1 MRLATR
7 WRRNSRNFASIV
19 NRLVKYLNRRMAVFR
34 TGEGL
39 HPMSDKRMAVIVE
52 DDEDIRGLLEVV
64 LQQSGFEV
72 FSTDS
77 GVNGVEL
84 VARHKPDLVTLD
96 LGLPDIDGFET
107 ARRIRTVSDAHIV
120 MLTARTDEID
130 TILGLEAGADEYVT
144 KPFRP
149 RELRA
154 RVDAIMRRRG
164 AENKTPVQE
173 RATAEEST
181 NAETH
186 EPVRALNG
194 LTLNTATYTVATEGV
209 SKSLTPTE
217 FILLETLLAASGHIR
232 TKSDLVR
239 RLRDEE
245 LDAGTFVSASDERSV
260 EVHLGNLRRKLG
272 DSTTEPRWIE
282 TVRGVGYRSAA
293 KR

>member
-1 MRLATR
+1 
-7 WRRNSRNFASIV
+7 
-19 NRLVKYLNRRMAVFR
+19 
-34 TGEGL
+34 
-39 HPMSDKRMAVIVE
+39 MAVIVE

-64 LQQSGFEV
+64 LQQSGFDV
-72 FSTDS
+72 FSTES
-77 GVNGVEL
+77 GINGVAL
-84 VARHKPDLVTLD
+84 VAQHNPDLVTLD

-107 ARRIRTVSDAHIV
+107 ARRIRAVSDAHIV

-130 TILGLEAGADEYVT
+130 TVLGLEAGADEYVT

-164 AENKTPVQE
+164 V
-173 RATAEEST
+173 RAQTLTQDRVNAEEAKT
-181 NAETH
+181 VEIQETSQ
-186 EPVRALNG
+186 ALNG
-194 LTLNTATYTVATEGV
+194 LTLNSATYTVEVEGKP
-209 SKSLTPTE
+209 KSVTPTE
-217 FILLETLLAASGHIR
+217 FILLETLLDSAGHIR

-245 LDAGTFVSASDERSV
+245 SHSGTFVSASDERSV

-272 DSTTEPRWIE
+272 DSAAEPRWIE

>member
-1 MRLATR
+1 MT
-7 WRRNSRNFASIV
+7 
-19 NRLVKYLNRRMAVFR
+19 VFR
-34 TGEGL
+34 TGEGVY
-39 HPMSDKRMAVIVE
+39 PMSATRMAVIVE

-77 GVNGVEL
+77 GINGVKLVEL
-84 VARHKPDLVTLD
+84 HKPDLVTLD

-130 TILGLEAGADEYVT
+130 TILGLESGADEYVT

-154 RVDAIMRRRG
+154 RVDAIMRRRA
-164 AENKTPVQE
+164 AEPKVSVPE
-173 RATAEEST
+173 PATAEET
-181 NAETH
+181 KNLEIQ
-186 EPVRALNG
+186 EPVQTLNG
-194 LTLNTATYTVATEGV
+194 LTLNASTYTVAIDGELKNV
-209 SKSLTPTE
+209 TPTE
-217 FILLETLLAASGHIR
+217 FILLETLLAAEGRIR

-245 LDAGTFVSASDERSV
+245 FDAGTFVSAPDERSV

-272 DSTTEPRWIE
+272 DSAAEPRWIE
-282 TVRGVGYRSAA
+282 TVRGVGYRSAT

>member
-1 MRLATR
+1 M
-7 WRRNSRNFASIV
+7 NDM
-19 NRLVKYLNRRMAVFR
+19 RMAV
-34 TGEGL
+34 
-39 HPMSDKRMAVIVE
+39 VVE

-64 LQQSGFEV
+64 LQQSGFKV

-77 GVNGVEL
+77 GINGVKL
-84 VARHKPDLVTLD
+84 VTLHKPDLVTLD

-107 ARRIRTVSDAHIV
+107 ARRIRTVSDAHIL

-154 RVDAIMRRRG
+154 RVDAIMRRRA
-164 AENKTPVQE
+164 AEHKSPVQE
-173 RATAEEST
+173 PTPAEEFRPV
-181 NAETH
+181 
-186 EPVRALNG
+186 EPQDSARVLNG
-194 LTLNTATYTVATEGV
+194 LTLNAATYTVAIDGEH
-209 SKSLTPTE
+209 KSITPTE
-217 FILLETLLAASGHIR
+217 FILLETLLAASGHVR

-245 LDAGTFVSASDERSV
+245 IDAGTFVSASDERSV

-272 DSTTEPRWIE
+272 DSAVEPRWIE

-293 KR
+293 KK